1 MYYVY
6 ILESLVD
13 GDFYK
18 GSTEDYLKRVDQ
30 HNDGQSQFTKSKM
43 PWKLVFV
50 QVFVTK
56 KEALIQEKK
65 LKRSNKVYLQWLIK
79 QPVNILNKALDW

>member
-18 GSTEDYLKRVDQ
+18 GYTSDYIKRLKQ
-30 HNDGQSQFTKSKM
+30 HNDGNSKLTKSKM

-50 QVFVTK
+50 QLFQTK
-56 KEALIQEKK
+56 TEALIHEKK
-65 LKRSNKVYLQWLIK
+65 LKRSNKNYLIWLIN
-79 QPVNILNKALDW
+79 QPCNILNNL